1 MAAPV
6 SVGPMSGRVVLVH
19 GAWHGAWCWQPVV
32 DGLRAQGVIVDAID
46 LPGHGDDTQPLT
58 DLHGD
63 AARVTAALDALAT
76 VEPDPVVLV
85 GHSYG
90 GAVITQAGLHPSVAH
105 LVYVAA
111 FMLDEGESLLASATD
126 DARAAA
132 IDHTGRPDPAAAL
145 VFADDDTCTV
155 SLDGA
160 PTLFYNDCPPDV
172 AAAATARLT
181 PQPMTNLG
189 QSPTTI
195 AWRERP
201 STYAVCTL
209 DNAVHPDLQR
219 ILADRA
225 THQVEW
231 ASDHS
236 PFLSHPEWVVDLLRD
251 LARSPG

>member
-1 MAAPV
+1 
-6 SVGPMSGRVVLVH
+6 VVLVH

-32 DGLRAQGVIVDAID
+32 DGLRAQDVVVDAID

-76 VEPDPVVLV
+76 VETGPVVLV

-90 GAVITQAGLHPSVAH
+90 GAVITQAGLHASIAH

-111 FMLDEGESLLASATD
+111 FMLDEGESLLASAAD
-126 DARAAA
+126 DPRAAA
-132 IDHTGRPDPAAAL
+132 IDHTGRPDAAAAL
-145 VFADDDTCTV
+145 DFADDGTSTV
-155 SLDGA
+155 TLDGA
-160 PTLFYNDCPPDV
+160 KDLFYNDCPPEV
-172 AAAATARLT
+172 AARATARLT

-189 QSPTTI
+189 QSPTTV
-195 AWRERP
+195 AWRDLP

-236 PFLSHPEWVVDLLRD
+236 PFLSQPAVVVELLAN
-251 LARSPG
+251 LARSIE

>member
-1 MAAPV
+1 
-6 SVGPMSGRVVLVH
+6 MSGRVVLVH

-58 DLHGD
+58 DLQGD
-63 AARVTAALDALAT
+63 AARLTAALDALAT

-90 GAVITQAGLHPSVAH
+90 GAVITEAGLHPSVAH

-111 FMLDEGESLLASATD
+111 FLLDEGESLIAAATD
-126 DARAAA
+126 DPRAAA
-132 IDHTGRPDPAAAL
+132 IDHAGRPDPAASL
-145 VFADDDTCTV
+145 VFADDGTTTV
-155 SLDGA
+155 SAEGA
-160 PTLFYNDCPPDV
+160 ATLFYNDCPADV
-172 AAAATARLT
+172 AATATARLT
-181 PQPMTNLG
+181 PHPMSSLG
-189 QSPTTI
+189 ESPTRF

-219 ILADRA
+219 ILASRA

-231 ASDHS
+231 TSDHS
-236 PFLSHPEWVVDLLRD
+236 PFLSHPDLVIDLLAD
-251 LARSPG
+251 LARSIE